1 MNAEEFTTE
10 QLLDVS
16 AQYNLTGAIDLL
28 VEKCAEPA
36 RDIRQAVSSFYTKSD
51 IGFYWHPAQ
60 EKAGMFVR
68 PQLNQQEFDLGLEL
82 LTEKFGADSVQET
95 PLTLDDLQGWWVK
108 VAYSPTL
115 RRLGEILQFFPSKDI
130 PGFGGYPLAST
141 IASGVM
147 GAGLGYGTGWLAE
160 KVLPDEWQRPGV
172 TRKSLAVLGGLAGA
186 GLGATPGFVN
196 WHQGRGFND
205 PTLWKHPLHDPL
217 AKAAGH
223 RYSEASAQY
232 VAKQADTFSTMG
244 GPSFEDAPLVSM
256 DELGRVLWGTNANP
270 QTSAMTMGAMYGASQ
285 MPDPLAQPGMVTQ
298 HQTGLFGMAMGAAG
312 GGIAG
317 YAMGRAVGAGLGL
330 LTGMPQS
337 TQMMLGQSGAALGII
352 NVLVPRLFR

>member
-1 MNAEEFTTE
+1 MNAEDFTTE

-51 IGFYWHPAQ
+51 IGFYWHPTQ

-68 PQLNQQEFDLGLEL
+68 PQLDAQEFDWGLEL
-82 LTEKFGADSVQET
+82 LAEKFGADSVHET
-95 PLTLDDLQGWWVK
+95 PLALEDLPGWWVK

-115 RRLGEILQFFPSKDI
+115 RRIGEILQFFPSKDI

-141 IASGVM
+141 LASGVM

-160 KVLPDEWQRPGV
+160 KVLPRSWQQPGV
-172 TRKSLAVLGGLAGA
+172 ARKSLAVLGGLAGT

-196 WHQGRGFND
+196 WHQGRDFND
-205 PTLWKHPLHDPL
+205 PTLWRHFLPESPTKD
-217 AKAAGH
+217 AGYRYKAA
-223 RYSEASAQY
+223 SEQY
-232 VAKQADTFSTMG
+232 VAKQAMNSSTIG

-270 QTSAMTMGAMYGASQ
+270 QTTAMTMGAMYGASQ
-285 MPDPLAQPGMVTQ
+285 MPDPSAQPGMVTQ

-312 GGIAG
+312 GGIHG
-317 YAMGRAVGAGLGL
+317 YAIGRAVGAGLGM
-330 LTGMPQS
+330 LTGMPRS
-337 TQMMLGQSGAALGII
+337 TQETLGQSGAALGII